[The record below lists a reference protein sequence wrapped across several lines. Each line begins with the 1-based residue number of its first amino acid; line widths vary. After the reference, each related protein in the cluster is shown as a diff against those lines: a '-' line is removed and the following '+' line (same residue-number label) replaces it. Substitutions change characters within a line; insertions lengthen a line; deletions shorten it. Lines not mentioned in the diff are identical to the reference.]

1 MVHLMRVARQ
11 NPPDFAGQHLQ
22 RLALHVVE
30 VLPVLAP
37 AQGVLQRLRHCGD
50 FVIRAV
56 GLFAC
61 VQNVIYH

>member
-22 RLALHVVE
+22 RFALHVVE

-37 AQGVLQRLRHCGD
+37 AQGILQRLRH
-50 FVIRAV
+50 
-56 GLFAC
+56 
-61 VQNVIYH
+61 